1 MWKQEF
7 LGRTEAESFKFTA
20 NPMHLRQVAAVI
32 LAQHGA
38 SFIEISNKNGNVL
51 LVATYAD
58 NREPAFQFFFPDD
71 ETETNNE

>member
-1 MWKQEF
+1 MWKKEF

-38 SFIEISNKNGNVL
+38 SFIEISDNNGTVL
-51 LVATYAD
+51 LVATFAD
-58 NREPAFQFFFPDD
+58 NREPAFQFFFPD
-71 ETETNNE
+71 EPETNNE